1 MLLRQGGRNKM
12 HAARLK
18 KDAVLKAAL
27 VGAAILAALLVAPAT
42 LLAMEKPAE
51 AAKRGWARK
60 VAPLSAG
67 VGLLT
72 RI

>member
-1 MLLRQGGRNKM
+1 M

-27 VGAAILAALLVAPAT
+27 VGAAAILAALLVAPAT

-60 VAPLSAG
+60 VAPLSTG